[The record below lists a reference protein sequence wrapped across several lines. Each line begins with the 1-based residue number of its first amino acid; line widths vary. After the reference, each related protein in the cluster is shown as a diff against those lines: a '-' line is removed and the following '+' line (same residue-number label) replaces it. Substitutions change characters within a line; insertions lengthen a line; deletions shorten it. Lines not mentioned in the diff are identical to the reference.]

1 MINKVIFIKLTPLE
15 PYFLGGE
22 RVFEIGEQNTHYYIR
37 SLDVPTQTTLFGV
50 LRFMMMSD
58 TRKKSSNEKYADKPR
73 LNNAGSTSFNLLDNS
88 KSFGCIEKISPLY
101 IVDNDNKLYIPTPS
115 DHNSNSNVGDD
126 GKIIYTP
133 FKTDSDYYKEVET
146 TDGLK
151 KFPEDYNAK
160 RGNIGGWM
168 RVDNGEICMDLLKSV
183 PRVGIYKKGDIE
195 AFFKREY
202 KMLKKGFSFGFFA
215 YFDENK
221 RGAQTGE
228 YIKQKIVYLGQG
240 KSPFS
245 VDTYGDVDENIFSE
259 PTDKTKELL
268 QPHILYAQSD
278 LYLNEIYENVR
289 DFYKNFCFVN
299 AETKDFRGFVTDFTK
314 TDIKNRFK
322 RYSMTIKL
330 IKAGSI
336 FYAKKNTD
344 LIKKFDT
351 SHAKIAGFNNI
362 IFKGENL

>member
-1 MINKVIFIKLTPLE
+1 MINKVVFIKLTPLE

-37 SLDVPTQTTLFGV
+37 SLDVPTQTTLFGT

-58 TRKKSSNEKYADKPR
+58 TRKKSSNEKYAHKPR
-73 LNNAGSTSFNLLDNS
+73 LKNVGSTSFSLLDNN

-101 IVDNDNKLYIPTPS
+101 IVDNNNNFYIPTPF
-115 DHNSNSNVGDD
+115 DHNSDTESVG
-126 GKIIYTP
+126 GKIRYTP
-133 FKTDSDYYKEVET
+133 FKTDSDYPNAVET

-151 KFPEDYNAK
+151 KFPKKYDAK
-160 RGNIGGWM
+160 KGNIGGWM
-168 RVDNGEICMDLLKSV
+168 RVDNGEIHTDLLESI

-215 YFDENK
+215 YFDENN
-221 RGAQTGE
+221 RGEQTGE
-228 YIKQKIVYLGQG
+228 YIKQKTVYLGQG

-245 VDTYGDVDENIFSE
+245 VDTYGDIDENIFSE
-259 PTDKTKELL
+259 PTDKIKALL
-268 QPHILYAQSD
+268 QPNILYVQSD
-278 LYLNEIYENVR
+278 LYLNEICENIR
-289 DFYKNFCFVN
+289 DFYKNFWFVN

-322 RYSMTIKL
+322 RYPTTIKL

-336 FYAKKNTD
+336 FYAKENIE
-344 LIKKFDT
+344 LLQKFDS

-362 IFKGENL
+362 IFKGEK